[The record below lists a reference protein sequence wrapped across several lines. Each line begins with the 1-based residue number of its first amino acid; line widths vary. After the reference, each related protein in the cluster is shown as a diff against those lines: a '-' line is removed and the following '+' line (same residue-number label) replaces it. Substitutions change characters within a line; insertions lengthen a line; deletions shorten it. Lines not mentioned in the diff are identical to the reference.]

1 MPFFQPKVKGTQPL
15 APGALP
21 QCLWGHDNCIRA
33 QKFTYSRS
41 LWGRRGHN
49 GTLSSLDN
57 FEVALDILNAGQMS
71 YGQTV
76 GIHPETLL
84 PEPLE
89 IALCQ
94 GEQGCERSPGFEP
107 ELFHSVGGTLSR
119 ASGGEPVSSSASTQI
134 GLTAC
139 STQA

>member
-1 MPFFQPKVKGTQPL
+1 MPFFQPRVKGTQPM
-15 APGALP
+15 APSGLP
-21 QCLWGHDNCIRA
+21 RCSWGHDICIRA
-33 QKFTYSRS
+33 QKFTYSHS
-41 LWGRRGHN
+41 LWGRRGHK

-57 FEVALDILNAGQMS
+57 FEVALDILNAGQVS
-71 YGQTV
+71 YGQTM
-76 GIHPETLL
+76 GTHHETLL
-84 PEPLE
+84 LEPLE
-89 IALCQ
+89 IAPCQ

-119 ASGGEPVSSSASTQI
+119 ASGAEPVSSSASTQI